1 MIMRAQSRLHELGYY
16 SGTIDGVLGPGT
28 REALKNYQLVKQM
41 PATGRMDDATLAALG
56 ITY

>member
-1 MIMRAQSRLHELGYY
+1 MIMRVQSKLHELGYY
-16 SGTIDGVLGPGT
+16 TGTIDGVFGSGT
-28 REALKNYQLVKQM
+28 KDALRRFQLVKQL